1 MRAALIA
8 IAMAAFAAGSAR
20 AAETYD
26 PAMAARLGADERGMR
41 NFVLVILRT
50 GPNDAAIQGD
60 ERKTAF
66 AGHFANINRMAEAG
80 KLAVAGP
87 LGKNDKSYRGIFIMP
102 VATAEEAVAE
112 LKGDPT
118 VERGIFVVETYPLYG
133 SAALMEIPALH
144 KRIDKTAK

>member
-8 IAMAAFAAGSAR
+8 IAMAAFAALGCH

-26 PAMAARLGADERGMR
+26 PVLAKRLGADERGMR
-41 NFVLVILRT
+41 SYILVILKA
-50 GPNDAAIQGD
+50 GPNDAAITGD
-60 ERKTAF
+60 ERKKLF
-66 AGHFANINRMAEAG
+66 EGHFANINRMAKAG
-80 KLAVAGP
+80 KLVVAGP
-87 LGKNDKSYRGIFIMP
+87 LDKNDKQYRGIFIMP

-118 VERGIFVVETYPLYG
+118 VAHGVFVVEAYQLYG
-133 SAALMEIPALH
+133 SAALMEIPAIH